1 MSPIRGYH
9 QLLAAIRARKEALGM
24 SDKDLE
30 HIAGLTG
37 SHWSKIV
44 AGTKSLGPLS
54 LGKILRALSL
64 ELVAQEN
71 KIGEAEVAELYLPR
85 VESQVRK
92 REPKLAIASISR
104 APWLFTR
111 GKARKARQ
119 MQVQTQTAEKRSEI
133 AKRAAAAR
141 WEKRVRA

>member
-1 MSPIRGYH
+1 MSTIRGYH
-9 QLLAAIRARKEALGM
+9 QLLAVIRTRKESLGM

-30 HIAGLTG
+30 HIAELTAG
-37 SHWSKIV
+37 HWSKIA

-54 LGKILRALSL
+54 LGRILRALSL

-71 KIGEAEVAELYLPR
+71 KVGEAEVAELFLPR
-85 VESQVRK
+85 DESQVRK
-92 REPKLAIASISR
+92 REPVLAMPSINR

-111 GKARKARQ
+111 RRARKAREIQ
-119 MQVQTQTAEKRSEI
+119 MQTQTPEKRSEI

-141 WEKRVRA
+141 WEKRKA